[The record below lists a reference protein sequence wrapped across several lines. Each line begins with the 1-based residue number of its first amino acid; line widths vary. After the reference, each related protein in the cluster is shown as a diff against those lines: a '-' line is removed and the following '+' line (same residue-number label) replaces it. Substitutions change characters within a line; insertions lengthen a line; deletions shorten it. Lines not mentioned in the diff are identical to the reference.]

1 MEREQAMASDDA
13 AANTRAAEQ
22 RTPGEI
28 VAGGLG
34 LVARKHFPGATG
46 VTNVTRLT
54 AGATQEI
61 WRFDLQLPG
70 GDEPLI
76 LRRTPGGAIVERNAA
91 STSIGLD
98 TEAEILRLVF
108 ATGAPVPE
116 VRHILRPDDGLG
128 QGFIMRFVAGETL
141 GGRIVRDP
149 RFAEVRPKLARQC
162 GEILARIHAISAE
175 NAPPLKQAGAV
186 ELIDQLRAS
195 YQATDWPRPVF
206 ELAFRWLADHM
217 PPPPSR
223 PRLVHG
229 DFRNGNLIFD
239 ETGVVAV
246 LDWELAHIGDPM
258 ADLGWIC
265 TNCWRFGAVDKPV
278 GGFGQREDLWAGYE
292 AAGGDKVD
300 RTHALFW
307 ELFGSLRWGVMCAGM
322 IPAFRAGESVERGV
336 IARRASE
343 NEVDLMRL
351 LAGQGAA

>member
-1 MEREQAMASDDA
+1 MASDDA
-13 AANTRAAEQ
+13 AAGTRAAGT

-28 VAGGLG
+28 VAEGLAA
-34 LVARKHFPGATG
+34 VARQHFPGSKG
-46 VTNVTRLT
+46 VAKVTRLT

-61 WRFDLQLPG
+61 WRFELLREG

-76 LRRTPGGAIVERNAA
+76 LRRTPGGAVVERTEA
-91 STSIGLD
+91 STSIGLE
-98 TEAEILRLVF
+98 TEAQILRLALSAGVP
-108 ATGAPVPE
+108 APE
-116 VRHILRPDDGLG
+116 VRHVLTPADGLG
-128 QGFIMRFVAGETL
+128 QGFIMTFVAGETL

-162 GEILARIHAISAE
+162 GEILARIHAIPTQK
-175 NAPPLKQAGAV
+175 APPLKQAGAV
-186 ELIDQLRAS
+186 ELIDQLKAS
-195 YQATDWPRPVF
+195 YHATEWPRPVF
-206 ELAFRWLADHM
+206 ELAFRWLGEHM
-217 PPPPSR
+217 PPPPAR

-265 TNCWRFGAVDKPV
+265 TNPWRFGVVDKPV
-278 GGFGQREDLWAGYE
+278 GGFGQREELWQGYE
-292 AAGGDKVD
+292 AAGGDPVN
-300 RTHALFW
+300 RAHALFW
-307 ELFGSLRWGVMCAGM
+307 EVFGSLRWGVMCAGM
-322 IPAFRAGESVERGV
+322 IPAFRAGDSVERGV

-351 LAGQGAA
+351 LAGKGAA